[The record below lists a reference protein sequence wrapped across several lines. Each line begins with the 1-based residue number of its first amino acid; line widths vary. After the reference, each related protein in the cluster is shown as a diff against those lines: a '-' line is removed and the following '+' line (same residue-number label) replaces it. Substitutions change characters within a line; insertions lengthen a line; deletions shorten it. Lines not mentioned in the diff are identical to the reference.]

1 MQIRSKWT
9 MWGHYKHLRFKTFL
23 MVSPTSPTKV
33 LNIRNFHMSA
43 IPKMGVQ
50 LGVIKL
56 HPLHSSPFV
65 KVCFT
70 RKHTFLTSCTSHSM
84 LKCVTMDFK
93 KFNKVTKKNPYA
105 LPFFDEVLNIVPRYE
120 AYSFLNGYSC
130 YHHIFITLKDISK
143 IAFVTY

>member
-1 MQIRSKWT
+1 MI
-9 MWGHYKHLRFKTFL
+9 
-23 MVSPTSPTKV
+23 SPTFPTKV
-33 LNIRNFHMSA
+33 LNIRNFCMSA

-50 LGVIKL
+50 LGVIKF

-65 KVCFT
+65 RVCFT
-70 RKHTFLTSCTSHSM
+70 PKHTFLTSWPLHFTLSH
-84 LKCVTMDFK
+84 KPDVKVVTMDFK

-120 AYSFLNGYSC
+120 AYSFLDGYSC